1 MTNTPTT
8 QQLNMLPSGH
18 VGMISLIITEVFFF
32 ASLIVVYLAYIG
44 KSISGPLPEEVLG
57 LGLVGVN
64 TVALLLSSA
73 TVVVALRALRKNK
86 QTQFLTW
93 LLITVLL
100 GTWFLVGT
108 GIEWYGL
115 IVDKN
120 LALQTNLFGSTFYT
134 LVGFHAFHVTFG
146 VSVLFFIWLCS
157 VLGWVQNKHHQNIE
171 YVSWYWHFV
180 DTVWIAVFLVVYVI
194 GK

>member
-8 QQLNMLPSGH
+8 KQLNMLPSGH

-100 GTWFLVGT
+100 GTWFLVG
-108 GIEWYGL
+108 
-115 IVDKN
+115 
-120 LALQTNLFGSTFYT
+120 
-134 LVGFHAFHVTFG
+134 
-146 VSVLFFIWLCS
+146 
-157 VLGWVQNKHHQNIE
+157 
-171 YVSWYWHFV
+171 
-180 DTVWIAVFLVVYVI
+180 
-194 GK
+194 

>member
-1 MTNTPTT
+1 
-8 QQLNMLPSGH
+8 MLPSGH

-64 TVALLLSSA
+64 TVALLVSSA

-120 LALQTNLFGSTFYT
+120 LSLQTNLFGSTFYT

-157 VLGWVQNKHHQNIE
+157 VLGRVQNKHHQNIE